1 MVCCCGATRVSACVI
16 GRSNVCLDCL
26 QLVTER
32 KGTIL
37 NAYQKRNHRGAA
49 IAMWLIAGAAIVPAT
64 AAPLPL
70 HSIEGYSGIFSTSSA
85 YIAHPTAKKKGET
98 PGPSVGLS
106 YVGLGHDRNLSALT
120 ITEAI
125 GPRAEVGYG
134 LDHLTLGDLPDAIKS
149 ATGVSIGKSSVN
161 LHNFNARYQILQESA
176 AGKPFRPAV
185 TLGLHYKT
193 NSDIVSINDDLGGA
207 LQANG
212 SAHKSGLDVTLYAT
226 KLDASSGTPI
236 LYNLGLR
243 SSKAAHLGLLGFT
256 DERKTSV
263 EGSIEAFVKPN
274 VIVGAEYRQKPN
286 SYTAIPGL
294 VEKEQDWFTVVAAYI
309 INDTA
314 TVSGGYGHFGTVLN
328 HDANASWGLAVKNE
342 F

>member
-1 MVCCCGATRVSACVI
+1 MNASQKSNYRGVAAALWLVAMSAVLP
-16 GRSNVCLDCL
+16 V
-26 QLVTER
+26 
-32 KGTIL
+32 
-37 NAYQKRNHRGAA
+37 A
-49 IAMWLIAGAAIVPAT
+49 

-106 YVGLGHDRNLSALT
+106 YVGLGHNRNLSALT

-125 GPRAEVGYG
+125 GSRAEVGYG
-134 LDHLTLGDLPDAIKS
+134 LDHLTLGDLPDAIRA
-149 ATGVSIGKSSVN
+149 ATEVSIGKSAVN
-161 LHNFNARYQILQESA
+161 LHNLNARYQILQESA

-185 TLGLHYKT
+185 TIGLHYKT
-193 NSDIVSINDDLGGA
+193 NSDIVSINDDLHGA

-212 SAHKSGLDVTLYAT
+212 AAHKSGVDVTLYAT

-243 SSKAAHLGLLGFT
+243 STKAAHLGLLGFT
-256 DERKTSV
+256 NERKTVV
-263 EGSIEAFVKPN
+263 EGSVEAFVKPN
-274 VIVGAEYRQKPN
+274 VIVGGEYRQKPN

-309 INDTA
+309 INDSA
-314 TVSGGYGHFGTVLN
+314 TVSGGYGHFGSVLN